1 MNVLRVSYIDP
12 TFDRCSAAHEWLSS
26 SDIYRSNKTFVAS
39 NNAAA
44 KYAMEG
50 LHIPSAAAAVHYL
63 CRVEQRPDL
72 TFSTRDMVDVQY
84 QQEAN
89 YALTQKFVEGLSPQA
104 SRCVNLL
111 ATETIPYALWV
122 LSAGEGGGSL
132 NRAASSLDIL
142 TKGERL
148 SLDMHV
154 ATLRS
159 LGLTYVAAEEEHRKE
174 YGAPSQAMNIRLEPP
189 IERFVQFTDLSMSR
203 QQKRQEIPPAVRPA
217 PMIHSRPRG
226 AIEFGSHKMLLYLVP
241 FFADERTS
249 CASSCP
255 R

>member
-26 SDIYRSNKTFVAS
+26 SDIYRSQNTSVAS
-39 NNAAA
+39 NNGGA

-50 LHIPSAAAAVHYL
+50 LHIPAAAAAVHFL

-104 SRCVNLL
+104 GGSRCVNLL

-122 LSAGEGGGSL
+122 LSAGEGSGSL

-174 YGAPSQAMNIRLEPP
+174 YGAPSLAMNIRLEPP

-203 QQKRQEIPPAVRPA
+203 QQKRQEIPPAV
-217 PMIHSRPRG
+217 STC
-226 AIEFGSHKMLLYLVP
+226 SYVS
-241 FFADERTS
+241 FATNR
-249 CASSCP
+249 CY
-255 R
+255 

>member
-1 MNVLRVSYIDP
+1 
-12 TFDRCSAAHEWLSS
+12 
-26 SDIYRSNKTFVAS
+26 
-39 NNAAA
+39 
-44 KYAMEG
+44 
-50 LHIPSAAAAVHYL
+50 
-63 CRVEQRPDL
+63 
-72 TFSTRDMVDVQY
+72 
-84 QQEAN
+84 
-89 YALTQKFVEGLSPQA
+89 
-104 SRCVNLL
+104 VNLL

-174 YGAPSQAMNIRLEPP
+174 YGAPSLAMNIRLEPP

-203 QQKRQEIPPAVRPA
+203 QQKRQEIPPAV
-217 PMIHSRPRG
+217 STY
-226 AIEFGSHKMLLYLVP
+226 SCVS
-241 FFADERTS
+241 FATNIR
-249 CASSCP
+249 CY
-255 R
+255 